1 METKKTLLQ
10 IKQLLPQLADQ
21 ERKVGEYV
29 LAHPNEVVGHSI
41 NSLAELCGVSNTTIS
56 RFCRRLDVGG
66 YRELRIALAKAWE
79 SPESLVYVAAE
90 PDDTLTSV
98 TRKIFA
104 ANIQALRDTQEML
117 DLAVLEQVVDAIAQ
131 ARRVDIYAAG
141 GAGIAARELH
151 LKCIQLGINAN
162 AFLDS
167 QMQIMSA
174 AALTG
179 ADVGIGISHTGM
191 QHQVAEA
198 LQLAHA
204 GGATTVALTSFSATP
219 VAKAAD
225 IVLCTSCLVTATAY
239 DSPTVR
245 TTQLA
250 LVDIIYE
257 TLLLKRQDVTR
268 ANMARIARA
277 ISHHTIGPTL
287 DDQVGK

>member
-29 LAHPNEVVGHSI
+29 LAHPNEVVGCSI
-41 NSLAELCGVSNTTIS
+41 TSLARLCGVSNTTVS
-56 RFCRRLDVGG
+56 RFCRRLDVRG

-79 SPESLVYVAAE
+79 SPESLVYVTVE
-90 PDDTLTSV
+90 PDDTLTSM

-104 ANIQALRDTQEML
+104 ANIQALRDTQDML

-131 ARRVDIYAAG
+131 ARRVDIYATG

-179 ADVGIGISHTGM
+179 EDVGLGISHTGM
-191 QHQVAEA
+191 QPQVAEA
-198 LQLAHA
+198 LQLARA

-225 IVLCTSCLVTATAY
+225 IVLCTSCLAKATAY

-245 TTQLA
+245 TAQLA
-250 LVDIIYE
+250 LVDVIYE
-257 TLLLKRQDVTR
+257 ALLLRRQDATR
-268 ANMARIARA
+268 ANMARIAKA
-277 ISHHTIGPTL
+277 ISHHTIGPAL
-287 DDQVGK
+287 DDQARK